1 MKLTRHKNNP
11 ILTADKNYEWEAG
24 AVFNPSVVFDN
35 GVFHMVYRGA
45 ISGFSPLTNDD
56 DKNYPSAIGYAKSQD
71 GIHFTRSKEPLI
83 KPEND
88 WERYGCEDPRITKLN
103 GKYYIF
109 YTALSTFPYAP
120 AGIKIGVAIAKN
132 FTAIEKHLVT
142 HFNSKAMAL
151 FPEKIN
157 GKIYGLLAVHTD
169 IQPAKIAIIDFEN
182 ESQIWTRMSWEKWY
196 ADLDSHILHIEKKP
210 HDQVE
215 VGAPPI
221 KTERGWLL
229 IYSYIKNYLNSEP
242 CAFEIRAMLLDIKNP
257 LKIVGNT
264 PEPLLVP
271 EKEYELRGLVPRVT
285 FPTGA
290 AVVGDK
296 LYVYYG
302 AADTSCCLATCEL
315 KELLNSLV

>member
-1 MKLTRHKNNP
+1 MLERYEDNP
-11 ILTADKNYEWEAG
+11 ILTADKNHPWEAG

-35 GVFHMVYRGA
+35 GLFHMVYRGA

-56 DKNYPSAIGYAKSQD
+56 DKNYPSSIGYAKSQD
-71 GIHFTRSKEPLI
+71 GIHFTRSEEPLI
-83 KPEND
+83 KPQYD

-109 YTALSTFPYAP
+109 YTALSTFPYTP
-120 AGIKIGVAIAKN
+120 EGIKIGVAVTKD
-132 FTAIEKHLVT
+132 FLSVEKHLVT
-142 HFNSKAMAL
+142 HFNSKAMAI
-151 FPEKIN
+151 FPEKIQ
-157 GKIYGLLAVHTD
+157 GKIFGILAVHTD
-169 IQPAKIAIIDFEN
+169 IPPVKIAIIDFKN
-182 ESQIWTRMSWEKWY
+182 ESDIWAREYWEKWFSN
-196 ADLDSHILHIEKKP
+196 LNSHAIHFEKKP

-229 IYSYIKNYLNSEP
+229 IYSYIKNYLDSSP
-242 CAFEIRAMLLDIKNP
+242 CTFEIRAMLLDLENP
-257 LKIVGNT
+257 LKIVGST

-290 AVVGDK
+290 AAVGDK

-302 AADTSCCLATCEL
+302 AADSTCCLATCDVN
-315 KELLNSLV
+315 ELLQSLV